1 MRKLSSFHPREEYT
15 YRTPWYWLPVID
27 PAKSTLLRH
36 WDLFILLMAYYVAFT
51 IPYQVPM

>member
-51 IPYQVPM
+51 IPYQVPI